1 MKIKNIFARE
11 VLDSRGNPT
20 VEAEV
25 TLEDG
30 SCGKFSVPSG
40 ASTGKYEA
48 VELRDGGERYDG
60 LGVQKA
66 VSNVNEII
74 KTELEGSEFDQESLD
89 KKMITLDGTD
99 NKAILGANA
108 ILAVSVA
115 FCKVQAISQ
124 KESLYKYIQK
134 LSKNDKLV
142 LPKPMVLIIE
152 GGKHADQSSD
162 FQEFMVIAKKVK
174 AFKEALRMSSEIYHK
189 AGEILQKEGLS
200 IDVGFEGAYGPSLKS
215 NEKVFQVIEE
225 AIAKAGYKS
234 GEEIEIAI
242 DSAASELLNSKGEYE
257 LKTEGKQLTSD
268 ELIEYYSK
276 VCAKYPISLI
286 EDGLAQDDWD
296 GWKKL
301 NEKLGSKIQIVG
313 DDLTVTNV
321 KRIKEAI
328 EEKAIN
334 SVLIKINQIGTIWE
348 TLEAIKFAKANDFSI
363 VVSHR
368 SGETEDSFIADFAVG
383 VGAEMCKFGA
393 PARSERDA
401 KYNQLLRIE
410 EEITQGSS

>member
-25 TLEDG
+25 TLEDD

-48 VELRDGGERYDG
+48 VELRDGGDRYDG
-60 LGVQKA
+60 LGVQRA
-66 VSNVNEII
+66 VSNVNEKI
-74 KTELEGSEFDQESLD
+74 KAALEGDEFDQESLD
-89 KKMITLDGTD
+89 KKMIELDGTE
-99 NKAILGANA
+99 NKSNLGANA
-108 ILAVSVA
+108 ILGVSVA
-115 FCKVQAISQ
+115 FCKAEAVSK
-124 KESLYKYIQK
+124 KEPIYKHLQK
-134 LSKNDKLV
+134 LSKNDKIAI
-142 LPKPMVLIIE
+142 PKPMILILE

-162 FQEFMVIAKKVK
+162 FQEFMVIVKNAKT
-174 AFKEALRMSSEIYHK
+174 FKEALRISSEIYHK
-189 AGEILQKEGLS
+189 AGEILQKDGHS

-215 NEKVFQVIEE
+215 NEKVFQIIEE
-225 AIAKAGYKS
+225 AIKEAGYKS

-257 LKTEGKQLTSD
+257 LKTEGKKLTSD
-268 ELIEYYSK
+268 ELIEYYSE
-276 VCAKYPISLI
+276 VCDKYPISSI
-286 EDGLAQDDWD
+286 EDGLAQDDWN
-296 GWKKL
+296 GWQKL
-301 NEKLGSKIQIVG
+301 NEKLGGKIQIIG

-321 KRIKEAI
+321 ERIKKAI
-328 EEKAIN
+328 REEAIN
-334 SVLIKINQIGTIWE
+334 SVLIKINQIGTISQ
-348 TLEAIKFAKANDFSI
+348 TLEAIKLTKASGFSV

-410 EEITQGSS
+410 EEINQISS